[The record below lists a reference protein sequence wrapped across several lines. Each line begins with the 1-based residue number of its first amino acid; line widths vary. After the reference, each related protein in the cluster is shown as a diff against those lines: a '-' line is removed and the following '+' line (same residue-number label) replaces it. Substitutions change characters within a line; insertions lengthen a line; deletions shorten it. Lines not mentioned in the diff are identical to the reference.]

1 MEFAVRSMRSAM
13 RTGRHMI
20 ARIKSPGGVARSL
33 LLAAGLVLLL
43 AGTVRSDSLWQN
55 ASSQAGIFADRKAS
69 AVGDLLTIIIVEQTQ
84 ASQNAETTRNK
95 DGSVTIG
102 PGTGVLSRIL
112 PLFGASG
119 NDKSNARGKT
129 TTSGNLSARVTVRVV
144 EVMANGNLVVEG
156 HHTSTVNKDKQEII
170 ISGIVRPD
178 DITRE
183 NTVLS
188 TYVAE
193 AKVTFLGSGPIA
205 NKQRQGI
212 FTRLLD
218 WLF

>member
-1 MEFAVRSMRSAM
+1 MRSAIF
-13 RTGRHMI
+13 RAVFRG
-20 ARIKSPGGVARSL
+20 
-33 LLAAGLVLLL
+33 GLVRPLVRPVLVAACLVAACLIVLL
-43 AGTVRSDSLWQN
+43 AGPVQTVQGESLWQKAN
-55 ASSQAGIFADRKAS
+55 SQAGLFADHKAGT
-69 AVGDLLTIIIVEQTQ
+69 VGDLLTIIIVEQTQ

-95 DGSVTIG
+95 DGSMTIG
-102 PGTGVLSRIL
+102 PGTGILSRIL
-112 PLFGASG
+112 PLIGASG

-129 TTSGNLSARVTVRVV
+129 TTSGNLSGRVTVRVM

-156 HHTSTVNKDKQEII
+156 HHTATINKDKQEIVI
-170 ISGIVRPD
+170 TGIVRPD
-178 DITRE
+178 DVTRE

-212 FTRLLD
+212 LTQILD